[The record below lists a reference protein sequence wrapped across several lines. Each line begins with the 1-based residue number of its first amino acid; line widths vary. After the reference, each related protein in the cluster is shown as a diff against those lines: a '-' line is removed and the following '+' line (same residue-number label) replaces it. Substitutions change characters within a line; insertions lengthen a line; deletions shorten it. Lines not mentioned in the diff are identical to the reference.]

1 MSCSSNVV
9 NTDQNILN
17 ILTDV
22 VNKVDKRSSWNEYFM
37 GNAIWVSTRSPSE
50 RLKVGAVIVKHNRIL
65 SAGYNGFPAGVPH
78 ISIMKDTHEQNTIH
92 AEQNAICD
100 VGRRGGTKLFGS
112 TIYIT
117 HYPCINCCKSIIAS
131 GIKKVKY
138 HKDYRNDP
146 IVEQLFTAS
155 DIEIEKI

>member
-92 AEQNAICD
+92 AEQNAIAD
-100 VGRRGGTKLFGS
+100 AARRGVSIQDS
-112 TIYIT
+112 TIYVT
-117 HYPCINCCKSIIAS
+117 HRPCINCAKFIISS
-131 GIKKVKY
+131 GITKIKY
-138 HKDYRNDP
+138 LADYRNDDL
-146 IVEQLFTAS
+146 VDKLLNAS
-155 DIEIEKI
+155 NISIEKV

>member
-1 MSCSSNVV
+1 
-9 NTDQNILN
+9 
-17 ILTDV
+17 
-22 VNKVDKRSSWNEYFM
+22 M

-112 TIYIT
+112 
-117 HYPCINCCKSIIAS
+117 INKEKPKDLSNL
-131 GIKKVKY
+131 IK
-138 HKDYRNDP
+138 
-146 IVEQLFTAS
+146 TS
-155 DIEIEKI
+155 DNSSRELTPEEKLLNSTRAPQAKILRK